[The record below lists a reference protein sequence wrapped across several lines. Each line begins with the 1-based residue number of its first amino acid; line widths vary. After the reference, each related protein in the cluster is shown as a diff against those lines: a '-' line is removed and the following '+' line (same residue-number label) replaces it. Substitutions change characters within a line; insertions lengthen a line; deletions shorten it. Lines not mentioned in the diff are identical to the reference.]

1 MHPGFVGHK
10 KMSQLDEPLDEEPEQ
25 KIARKS
31 NNPSAAQGR
40 SPALPTSGT
49 AVTVQDT
56 LREFIVSCT
65 KLKEESAKYDA
76 ARKQRNQARE
86 QLKNTILPQLQSAPD
101 TGQLIAAQ
109 LQPST
114 QGAKPQYMT
123 LCKTQPSLS
132 LSDKSLQA
140 CVGGLDP
147 GNVKAVISGLDPH
160 DMVPV
165 RKIITD
171 AILLQLTRPGKTQVK
186 LLKRVPK
193 TARII
198 QLPTLDA
205 EQQQWVDACVQSL
218 PPITSLRKQERQL
231 NVQLQECLPG
241 AQDPGFK
248 KPIVVNLGDDQGVCR
263 MMLRYK
269 PEPAVKPKLNR
280 ELLLQFLDKMQSTRL
295 EQLVS
300 VASADPDELT
310 GLSQRIMPALVR
322 AVRDW
327 QAQHR
332 QPSTGKLLLE

>member
-1 MHPGFVGHK
+1 MLEPETEL
-10 KMSQLDEPLDEEPEQ
+10 LDEDAGEPEP
-25 KIARKS
+25 KMARK
-31 NNPSAAQGR
+31 NEGTISA
-40 SPALPTSGT
+40 SGT

-86 QLKNTILPQLQSAPD
+86 QLKNTILPQLQNSPD
-101 TGQLIAAQ
+101 QVVAAQ
-109 LQPST
+109 LQPSA

-147 GNVKAVISGLDPH
+147 SNVKAVISSLDPN
-160 DMVPV
+160 DMVPI

-193 TARII
+193 SARIV
-198 QLPTLDA
+198 QLPALDA

-218 PPITSLRKQERQL
+218 PPISTLRKQERQL
-231 NVQLQECLPG
+231 NAQLQECLPG
-241 AQDPGFK
+241 AQEAGFK
-248 KPIVVNLGDDQGVCR
+248 KPIVINLGEDQGVCR
-263 MMLRYK
+263 MVLRYK
-269 PEPAVKPKLNR
+269 PEPGVKPKLNR
-280 ELLLQFLDKMQSTRL
+280 DLLLQFLDKMQSTRL

-300 VASADPDELT
+300 SASANADELAAI
-310 GLSQRIMPALVR
+310 SQRIMPALVR

-332 QPSTGKLLLE
+332 QPATGKLLLE